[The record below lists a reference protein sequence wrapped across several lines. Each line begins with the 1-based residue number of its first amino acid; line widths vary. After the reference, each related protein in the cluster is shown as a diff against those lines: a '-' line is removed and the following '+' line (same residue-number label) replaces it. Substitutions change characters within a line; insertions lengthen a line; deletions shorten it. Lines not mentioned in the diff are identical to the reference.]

1 MGVKLEVSVEPDIT
15 EMSVDELLDALGI
28 SGDSADQN
36 DITVLRHV
44 RPIAQRRAAAMIA
57 DHTPCAG
64 FHRFKPL
71 FERVECDLKTGMR
84 KTTRFGGNTS
94 VAAGDFF
101 IVGGQLAYVAE
112 VGGLLKSPTG
122 ESDARL
128 RVIYANGTESNLL
141 RRSLQRALY
150 KDSKGRRI
158 SSPV

>member
-1 MGVKLEVSVEPDIT
+1 MEPDIT

-44 RPIAQRRAAAMIA
+44 RPIARRRAAAMIA

-71 FERVECDLKTGMR
+71 FDRVECDLKTGMR